1 MWFALFRE
9 QSCLLSLCSPLW
21 ITVRMLTLPLTHCQR
36 AVVQHLETNYSSKL
50 SQGNYGSQFLLR
62 KPAGAKGGKNKRT
75 TQKHPATQGVRTW
88 DFPAVTRQW
97 ATVFGC
103 LIQPLFHII
112 HIISSF
118 SGKSEFPHNTHRKGR
133 NSRADSSYIA
143 YDLYCG
149 VPSDF
154 VGFADLPVLLIS
166 AVYSCQIHSQ
176 LPLWTDIKQRETD
189 PQ

>member
-1 MWFALFRE
+1 MICFIQRTKLFT
-9 QSCLLSLCSPLW
+9 LCSPVW
-21 ITVRMLTLPLTHCQR
+21 ITVRILTLTHRQR

-50 SQGNYGSQFLLR
+50 SPGNYVSQFLLR

-75 TQKHPATQGVRTW
+75 TQKHLATQGVRTW
-88 DFPAVTRQW
+88 DFPAATRQR

-103 LIQPLFHII
+103 LIQPLFHTIY
-112 HIISSF
+112 IISSF

-149 VPSDF
+149 VASDF
-154 VGFADLPVLLIS
+154 VGFAELPVLLVS
-166 AVYSCQIHSQ
+166 AVYSCQVHSR